1 MRNKILILIS
11 LAFIL
16 PACSGND
23 KDDPL
28 IIPPNFNEMPDLNKK
43 DNDKKTP
50 DKDIDK
56 LRDLLLKDE

>member
-1 MRNKILILIS
+1 MKNKILIL
-11 LAFIL
+11 LGLTFIL
-16 PACSGND
+16 SACSSND

-43 DNDKKTP
+43 DVDKKTP

-56 LRDLLLKDE
+56 LRDLLLKNE